1 MKLHL
6 PKLLLLSLLSI
17 YADAATA
24 DKLVVPSA
32 IISVE
37 ADQQKTLSSDEA
49 PGSFYTLA
57 KDGSGTLTV
66 TGDVTRNGALY
77 VREGTVLVGDGGQTT
92 SKLTL
97 DSSRSEDLG
106 YTPAAL
112 GVAGRDALMIFDGG
126 NYTSGSVFPHYVGSL
141 DGNGRLEIRNGSTVD
156 MGSSWRFSIGDY
168 SLEYVKLRAES
179 NGGDWSTRNDLTTAG
194 VGDAALLENRYVG
207 TYSQAENGSRL
218 TFGRGD
224 VVVSGGSTFTANCED
239 FLMSEASLTA
249 EGVGTKV
256 QIQGAANLGKGD
268 DSTSRIAVLGG
279 ATMEFHLKGFDAN
292 TASSS
297 SFYLTIQGEGSVM
310 RHVSSGY
317 KAEFGRF
324 SHSTSVIEVC
334 EGGQLLL
341 ENVLSRF
348 GLDSDIGSRVTLSVD
363 ALSLMTASDMEVG
376 YGTVVDNKG
385 QMTVQSL
392 TQTAGQIT
400 NSGTLEI
407 LGTFSVKENGKLTV
421 SESGILKVG
430 GALTN
435 AGTIQ
440 LYGQSELA
448 GTLTNSG
455 KLQLYKGL
463 DASALDGN
471 GETVICINRG
481 TRDSFGSESAV
492 PVLKLGTLAAEQRV
506 SVTIDLEDPLSLIGK
521 KYDFLEVDGV
531 KKAIDRNAITAENAT
546 IDWGKNLLSYD
557 GGKLGMGPTDFDSA
571 TNTLTNCGFIYWVDA
586 RNQKNIGGV
595 NYTTGMQWIEIR
607 KTTDAGNVN
616 QYHYMTHGSV
626 ISQNVS
632 AAGEYTC
639 GLVFAVKENSDGTY
653 RAEQVNG
660 TILLLN
666 RETTLSGD
674 PNKESVFGF
683 GFESAGEA
691 IGTNG
696 LKKDMI
702 DIAQIKD
709 SVTMKDLKMNVGQRL
724 EVDAGQSL
732 TLINTTLNIGGGDA
746 KDLSTITVGGDTH
759 QLGSSNVLK
768 LDSKTTTIAD
778 GATLKLTDST
788 LAGTKMTNGSGDIQ
802 VGAATITLKNS
813 TLGSSDAAA
822 MRITLTDS
830 RVSGTGSMHNVRMNG
845 GSLTIG
851 NSPGQMSIER
861 VSATNSSWSF
871 YFITDAPAWN
881 PTGANDTTNP
891 TTGAF
896 SQLKAL
902 SGNSASGITVSIV
915 YEDASG
921 AAKSKEDFVPTLGAG
936 FSVKLIDGVENLT
949 FSGNNVVDASS
960 LPTLREGLFW
970 DTSRLFSTGCLYVIG
985 DADIMVADAGRLAN
999 TLVSAADTTVFFGR
1013 MAREHYKDARR
1024 QRANV
1029 WAGGFGTY
1037 LNHADAGGRSGFEY
1051 NTHGYAIGADTELA
1065 EGLVAGL
1072 GLGQSFGKHKPNRG
1086 DAFYN
1091 AGEID
1096 QDGLLAALYAAKAF
1110 ACAKSD
1116 DELLLDGYVAY
1127 GRYDNSSTRRSLSN
1141 GSTARADWKE
1151 NTLAAGATLTRLI
1164 KLQGG
1169 AELTPFVG
1177 AEYRWADME
1186 DATEH
1191 NHSSMRYEGSAYQ
1204 NLSLSVGIGCG
1215 KSYALTAAQKLTPY
1229 ASVAYVGDALRE
1241 DGEVTAHGSAGEVL
1255 REKSAAHG
1263 RHALQLNAGA
1273 LWQIT
1278 DEWAARA
1285 GYTGELREGA
1295 DDHNVNLSATYS
1307 F

>member
-17 YADAATA
+17 YADAATS

-97 DSSRSEDLG
+97 DSSRSGDRD
-106 YTPAAL
+106 YDPAAL

-126 NYTSGSVFPHYVGSL
+126 NYTPGTVFPHYVGGL

-156 MGSSWRFSIGDY
+156 MGSSWLVSIGDY
-168 SLEYVKLRAES
+168 SLEYVESRAES
-179 NGGDWSTRNDLTTAG
+179 NGGDWSTINNLTTAG
-194 VGDAALLENRYVG
+194 VGDEKILENRYVG
-207 TYSQAENGSRL
+207 TYSQAENGSGQ

-224 VVVSGGSTFTANCED
+224 VVVSGGSTFTASCGD
-239 FLMSEASLTA
+239 FYMSEASLTA
-249 EGVGTKV
+249 EGAGTKV
-256 QIQGAANLGKGD
+256 QIGSPQSEGAAELSTGYH
-268 DSTSRIAVLGG
+268 STSRIAVRGG
-279 ATMEFHLKGFDAN
+279 ATMEFDLLTFSAN
-292 TASSS
+292 GGSNSSC
-297 SFYLTIQGEGSVM
+297 YLTIQGEGSEM
-310 RHVSSGY
+310 KYGTRGSQ
-317 KAEFGRF
+317 AWFGWASR
-324 SHSTSVIEVC
+324 STSVIEVC
-334 EGGQLLL
+334 EGGKLLL
-341 ENVLSRF
+341 ENEISLF
-348 GLDSDIGSRVTLSVD
+348 GPDSDIGSRVSLSVD
-363 ALSLMTASDMEVG
+363 ALSQMTARDMEVG
-376 YGTVVDNKG
+376 YGAVVDNKG

-407 LGTFSVKENGKLTV
+407 LGTLSVKENGKLTV
-421 SESGILKVG
+421 SESGILKVA

-435 AGTIQ
+435 AGTIK

-463 DASALDGN
+463 DASALYGDGK
-471 GETVICINRG
+471 TVICINRG
-481 TRDSFGSESAV
+481 TRDVIGTGSAV
-492 PVLKLGTLAAEQRV
+492 LSLNNLSSEQRV

-521 KYDFLEVDGV
+521 RYDFLNVGGV
-531 KKAIDRNAITAENAT
+531 MKALDRNVITAENAT
-546 IDWGKNLLSYD
+546 IDWDKWLLSYD
-557 GGKLGMGPTDFDSA
+557 GGKLGMGSTDFDRA
-571 TNTLTNCGFIYWVDA
+571 TNTLTNCDFSYWVDA

-595 NYTTGMQWIEIR
+595 NYAPGMGYIGIYSTIDGDDEYR
-607 KTTDAGNVN
+607 YVN
-616 QYHYMTHGSV
+616 HYVTNGSV
-626 ISQNVS
+626 KSVFSQNVS
-632 AAGEYTC
+632 AVGEYTC
-639 GLVFAVKENSDGTY
+639 ALVFAGMEQSDGTY
-653 RAEQVNG
+653 RAWQVNG

-674 PNKESVFGF
+674 PNKESVLGF
-683 GFESAGEA
+683 GFESAGNA
-691 IGTNG
+691 IVGTD
-696 LKKDMI
+696 LKKGMI
-702 DIAQIKD
+702 DIALVKD
-709 SVTMKDLKMNVGQRL
+709 SVTMQNLKMNVGQRL

-746 KDLSTITVGGDTH
+746 KDLSTITVGGATY
-759 QLGSSNVLK
+759 QLGSSDVLK
-768 LDSKTTTIAD
+768 LDSQKTTIAD
-778 GATLKLTDST
+778 GATLKLTNST
-788 LAGTKMTNGSGDIQ
+788 LAGTMMTNGSGDIQ
-802 VGAATITLKNS
+802 VGAATITLKDS
-813 TLGSSDAAA
+813 KLGSSDAKA
-822 MRITLTDS
+822 MRITLTNS
-830 RVSGTGSMHNVRMNG
+830 RVSGTGEMHNVRMNG

-851 NSPGQMSIER
+851 NSPGQMSIEG

-915 YEDASG
+915 YENASG
-921 AAKSKEDFVPTLGAG
+921 AAKSKEDFVTTLGAG

-949 FSGNNVVDASS
+949 FSGNNGVDAST
-960 LPTLREGLFW
+960 LPTLQEGLFW
-970 DTSRLFSTGCLYVIG
+970 DTTRLFVTGCLYVIG

-1141 GSTARADWKE
+1141 GSTAQADWKE
-1151 NTLAAGATLTRLI
+1151 NTLA
-1164 KLQGG
+1164 
-1169 AELTPFVG
+1169 V
-1177 AEYRWADME
+1177 YR
-1186 DATEH
+1186 
-1191 NHSSMRYEGSAYQ
+1191 
-1204 NLSLSVGIGCG
+1204 
-1215 KSYALTAAQKLTPY
+1215 
-1229 ASVAYVGDALRE
+1229 
-1241 DGEVTAHGSAGEVL
+1241 
-1255 REKSAAHG
+1255 
-1263 RHALQLNAGA
+1263 
-1273 LWQIT
+1273 
-1278 DEWAARA
+1278 RA
-1285 GYTGELREGA
+1285 GFEKQA
-1295 DDHNVNLSATYS
+1295 VDK
-1307 F
+1307 

>member
-1 MKLHL
+1 M
-6 PKLLLLSLLSI
+6 
-17 YADAATA
+17 
-24 DKLVVPSA
+24 
-32 IISVE
+32 
-37 ADQQKTLSSDEA
+37 
-49 PGSFYTLA
+49 
-57 KDGSGTLTV
+57 
-66 TGDVTRNGALY
+66 
-77 VREGTVLVGDGGQTT
+77 
-92 SKLTL
+92 
-97 DSSRSEDLG
+97 
-106 YTPAAL
+106 
-112 GVAGRDALMIFDGG
+112 
-126 NYTSGSVFPHYVGSL
+126 
-141 DGNGRLEIRNGSTVD
+141 
-156 MGSSWRFSIGDY
+156 
-168 SLEYVKLRAES
+168 
-179 NGGDWSTRNDLTTAG
+179 NDLTTAG
-194 VGDAALLENRYVG
+194 VGDEKILENRYVG
-207 TYSQAENGSRL
+207 TYSQAENGSGQ

-224 VVVSGGSTFTANCED
+224 IVVSGGSTFTVSCGD

-249 EGVGTKV
+249 EGAGTMV
-256 QIQGAANLGKGD
+256 QIQGAADLGKGEN
-268 DSTSRIAVLGG
+268 STSRIAVLGG
-279 ATMEFHLKGFDAN
+279 ATMEFNLKGFDAN
-292 TASSS
+292 TGVSS

-310 RHVSSGY
+310 RHVSGDY

-324 SHSTSVIEVC
+324 LHSTSVIEVC
-334 EGGQLLL
+334 EGGKLLL
-341 ENVLSRF
+341 ENVMSRF
-348 GLDSDIGSRVTLSVD
+348 GLYSDIGSRVSLSVD
-363 ALSLMTASDMEVG
+363 ALSQMTASDMEVG
-376 YGTVVDNKG
+376 YGAVVDNKG

-392 TQTAGQIT
+392 IQTAGQIT
-400 NSGTLEI
+400 NSGTMEI
-407 LGTFSVKENGKLTV
+407 LGTLSVKENGKLTV
-421 SESGILKVG
+421 SESGILKVA

-455 KLQLYKGL
+455 TLQLYKGL
-463 DASALDGN
+463 DASSLDGD
-471 GETVICINRG
+471 GETEICINRG
-481 TRDSFGSESAV
+481 TRDFIGTGSAV
-492 PVLKLGTLAAEQRV
+492 LSLNTLSDDQTV
-506 SVTIDLEDPLSLIGK
+506 SVTIDLKDPLSLIGK
-521 KYDFLEVDGV
+521 RYDFLEVGGV
-531 KKAIDRNAITAENAT
+531 KKALNCNDIKAEHAENAT
-546 IDWGKNLLSYD
+546 FDWDNYNGLLSYD
-557 GGKLGMGPTDFDSA
+557 GGKLGMGSTDFDSA
-571 TNTLTNCGFIYWVDA
+571 TNTLTNCGFKYWVDA
-586 RNQKNIGGV
+586 VNQKNIGGV
-595 NYTTGMQWIEIR
+595 NYAPGMGYIDIGNTPDGEYRYVTIPS
-607 KTTDAGNVN
+607 TDGS
-616 QYHYMTHGSV
+616 GSV
-626 ISQNVS
+626 MSVFSQNVS

-639 GLVFAVKENSDGTY
+639 ALVFAGMEQSDGTY
-653 RAEQVNG
+653 TPVQVNG

-683 GFESAGEA
+683 GFESAGNA

-696 LKKDMI
+696 LQKGMI
-702 DIAQIKD
+702 DIALVKD
-709 SVTMKDLKMNVGQRL
+709 SVTMKDLTMNVGQRL

-732 TLINTTLNIGGGDA
+732 TLTNTILNIGGGDA
-746 KDLSTITVGGDTH
+746 KDLSTITVGGATH
-759 QLGSSNVLK
+759 QLGSSDVLK
-768 LDSKTTTIAD
+768 LDSQKTTIAD
-778 GATLKLTDST
+778 GATLKLTNST
-788 LAGTKMTNGSGDIQ
+788 LAGTKLTNGSGDIQ
-802 VGAATITLKNS
+802 VGAATITLKDS
-813 TLGSSDAAA
+813 KLGSSDAAA
-822 MRITLTDS
+822 MSITLTDS
-830 RVSGTGSMHNVRMNG
+830 RVSGTGSMHKVSMNG

-851 NSPGQMSIER
+851 NSPGQMSIEG

-871 YFITDAPAWN
+871 YFITDAPTWN

-921 AAKSKEDFVPTLGAG
+921 AAKSKEDFTATLGAG

-949 FSGNNVVDASS
+949 FSGNNVVDRNS

-970 DTSRLFSTGCLYVIG
+970 DTDSLFRTGCLYVISH
-985 DADIMVADAGRLAN
+985 ADIMVADAGRLAN

-1116 DELLLDGYVAY
+1116 NELLLDGYVAY

-1204 NLSLSVGIGCG
+1204 NLSLSVGIGCR
-1215 KSYALTAAQKLTPY
+1215 KSYALTAVQKLTPY